1 MAKKPDPPPLAK
13 MTFGLPDDVRKLL
26 LDESHRR
33 KLDRR
38 ADWSLQ
44 DIVAGL
50 VRAGLASKK

>member
-1 MAKKPDPPPLAK
+1 MAKKAEVPAISK

-26 LDESHRR
+26 LDESHKR